1 MKESYIENS
10 CVKIA
15 SALGYTSR
23 KIKYIGQSGAP
34 DRIFFKLGHFLWVE
48 FKTTGGIISEMQKY
62 QQYLLIESGQEVHNI
77 WSIDQF
83 KGVLK

>member
-15 SALGYTSR
+15 QALGYTSR

-34 DRIFFKLGHFLWVE
+34 DRIFFKLGVFYWVE
-48 FKTTGGIISEMQKY
+48 FKKDGGVISEMQKY
-62 QQYLLIESGQEVHNI
+62 QQKLLQDAGQQVFNI
-77 WSIDQF
+77 WSIEQF
-83 KGVLK
+83 KELIK

>member
-15 SALGYTSR
+15 QALGYTSR

-34 DRIFFKLGHFLWVE
+34 DRIFFKLGVFYWVE
-48 FKTTGGIISEMQKY
+48 FKTDGGVISEMQKY
-62 QQYLLIESGQEVHNI
+62 QQKLLTEAGQQVFNI
-77 WSIDQF
+77 WSIEQF
-83 KGVLK
+83 KELIK